1 MHRIFS
7 AIFKQYMCILLQY
20 INRTRISSF
29 VHTGITIATQVS
41 QFKKK
46 VTHDDTFDITFFS
59 KVVLFSKIRHMVSI
73 SANFCIFIREIRQNI
88 SNEDLDI
95 YHFSKKT

>member
-1 MHRIFS
+1 MHWIFS

-20 INRTRISSF
+20 IYQTRNSSF

-46 VTHDDTFDITFFS
+46 VTHDDTFDIFIFLRNHTFQQNKAHGVDFS
-59 KVVLFSKIRHMVSI
+59 ELLYFYQRNPGKISQTR
-73 SANFCIFIREIRQNI
+73 
-88 SNEDLDI
+88 
-95 YHFSKKT
+95 T

>member
-1 MHRIFS
+1 MRWIFS

-20 INRTRISSF
+20 ISNPNFF

-46 VTHDDTFDITFFS
+46 VTHDDTFDIFIFLRNRTLQQNKAHGVDFS
-59 KVVLFSKIRHMVSI
+59 ELLYFYQRNPGKISQSR
-73 SANFCIFIREIRQNI
+73 
-88 SNEDLDI
+88 
-95 YHFSKKT
+95 T

>member
-20 INRTRISSF
+20 ISNPNSF
-29 VHTGITIATQVS
+29 VHTGITIATHVS

-46 VTHDDTFDITFFS
+46 VTHDDTFDIFIFLRNRTFQQNKAHGVDFS
-59 KVVLFSKIRHMVSI
+59 ER
-73 SANFCIFIREIRQNI
+73 REIPAKYLKR
-88 SNEDLDI
+88 
-95 YHFSKKT
+95 